1 MTQVFYSSSKIIS
14 QNIHFLY
21 AFSAIIL
28 FIISYNLSRINLV
41 YEKTV
46 YANCVFGLGK
56 NIVTNGEINR
66 SFKGFKI
73 LRLLLR
79 H

>member
-1 MTQVFYSSSKIIS
+1 MTQVFYSSSKIIL

-21 AFSAIIL
+21 IFSAIIL

-46 YANCVFGLGK
+46 YANCASGLGK
-56 NIVTNGEINR
+56 NIVTNGKIDR